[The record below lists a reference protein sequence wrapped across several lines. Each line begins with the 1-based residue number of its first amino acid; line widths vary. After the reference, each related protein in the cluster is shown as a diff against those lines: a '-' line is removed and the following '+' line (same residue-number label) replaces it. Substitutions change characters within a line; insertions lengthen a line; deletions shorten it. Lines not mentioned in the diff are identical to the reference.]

1 MNHVVQAD
9 GPVAIRGREAVPPF
23 NFRMPSGLIAKLSR
37 IAACLN
43 SAICMGCSLLRGG
56 FRRVSDLLRKVWV
69 ERRGTLPARL
79 RRVAARSTVWPNL
92 QYHIE
97 QAQMRTYLDIEI
109 GHLLRPAAGDGPAVL
124 GYHEVAAADLS
135 RDPLNFVGG
144 LRRCLEAD
152 RPVSRIRLRR
162 HRTALASVRGWIAGN
177 RYQ

>member
-1 MNHVVQAD
+1 
-9 GPVAIRGREAVPPF
+9 
-23 NFRMPSGLIAKLSR
+23 
-37 IAACLN
+37 
-43 SAICMGCSLLRGG
+43 MGCSLLQGG

-92 QYHIE
+92 QNHIE
-97 QAQMRTYLDIEI
+97 QAQMRTYLD
-109 GHLLRPAAGDGPAVL
+109 GNRPSPSPGC
-124 GYHEVAAADLS
+124 HEVAAADLS

-162 HRTALASVRGWIAGN
+162 HRAALASVRGWIAGN